1 MRRQPDCMEQ
11 FKISYIP
18 GGMGL
23 DHSAWW
29 LCVTVLLDGIY
40 VDLKLKYMRKADYK

>member
-1 MRRQPDCMEQ
+1 MMDQ
-11 FKISYIP
+11 FRVCYIP

-29 LCVTVLLDGIY
+29 LCERRVIDGVGRDWPLRRLRRSNY
-40 VDLKLKYMRKADYK
+40 T

>member
-1 MRRQPDCMEQ
+1 MMDQ
-11 FKISYIP
+11 FRVRYIP

-29 LCVTVLLDGIY
+29 LCHRELHSGMYIDRPVLRL
-40 VDLKLKYMRKADYK
+40 RKSSY

>member
-1 MRRQPDCMEQ
+1 MMPMDQ
-11 FKISYIP
+11 FRVRYIP

-29 LCVTVLLDGIY
+29 VVECRIMQGMWVEIPIQRL
-40 VDLKLKYMRKADYK
+40 RWSDYA

>member
-1 MRRQPDCMEQ
+1 MMDQ
-11 FKISYIP
+11 FYVQYIP

-29 LCVTVLLDGIY
+29 LYCRHDAVYSYAIKML
-40 VDLKLKYMRKADYK
+40 RRADYK